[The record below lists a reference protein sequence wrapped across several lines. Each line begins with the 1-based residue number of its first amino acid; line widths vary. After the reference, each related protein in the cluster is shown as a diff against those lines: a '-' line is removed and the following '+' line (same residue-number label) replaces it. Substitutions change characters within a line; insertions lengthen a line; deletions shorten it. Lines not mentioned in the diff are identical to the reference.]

1 MVGKITDCPD
11 SFEKLLNSVNNS
23 NSNPPPPT
31 KSWASVTKK
40 GLPNHY
46 VIPRPI
52 GFSNEFKP
60 AFFTIRKSVPS
71 SHLFQNKSPLEI
83 VKIVKYTLGSINA
96 KTADDSPVTV
106 KGVTSLPS
114 GDFCFYTQS
123 RFRSNWLWEPKHEW
137 TPLCDP
143 ALITPPS
150 LYQAILHSV
159 HIPFT
164 LNNRA
169 TIAELSRENS
179 INPTV
184 VSSTRWLGY
193 PLENKQSHSSNVLN
207 IKDKNLARINSLN
220 NWFNIHNDRR
230 IPTFILM
237 DSNLHH
243 KLWNPS
249 NYRHVFLQAKNLI
262 KSCGKNRIQIML
274 EKGVP
279 TFARKNLSSTCID
292 LTWANHQ
299 ATKFVNTS
307 FTSSENFSSDHQ
319 SIHLNLDLYP
329 NSRPPNCLS
338 FDKKNLNF
346 NKFNLDLSKLIA
358 PLIDNYLNNH
368 KNIDTFVDVLT
379 CSFQKSIENQKK
391 KSSITSPRLN
401 RGGTRRFYLQ
411 SSKREIKL

>member
-40 GLPNHY
+40 GLPNH
-46 VIPRPI
+46 VVQ
-52 GFSNEFKP
+52 
-60 AFFTIRKSVPS
+60 TT
-71 SHLFQNKSPLEI
+71 
-83 VKIVKYTLGSINA
+83 IVKYTLGSINA

-123 RFRSNWLWEPKHEW
+123 RFQSNWLWEPKHEW

-207 IKDKNLARINSLN
+207 IKDKNLASEIANSSL
-220 NWFNIHNDRR
+220 
-230 IPTFILM
+230 
-237 DSNLHH
+237 
-243 KLWNPS
+243 
-249 NYRHVFLQAKNLI
+249 
-262 KSCGKNRIQIML
+262 
-274 EKGVP
+274 
-279 TFARKNLSSTCID
+279 
-292 LTWANHQ
+292 
-299 ATKFVNTS
+299 
-307 FTSSENFSSDHQ
+307 
-319 SIHLNLDLYP
+319 
-329 NSRPPNCLS
+329 
-338 FDKKNLNF
+338 
-346 NKFNLDLSKLIA
+346 
-358 PLIDNYLNNH
+358 
-368 KNIDTFVDVLT
+368 
-379 CSFQKSIENQKK
+379 
-391 KSSITSPRLN
+391 
-401 RGGTRRFYLQ
+401 FYNGL
-411 SSKREIKL
+411 